1 MSCSPYWRRRKG
13 ASGLEPGLEAQ
24 RRPEGRRWMSGLG
37 AFALGLSLLAAP
49 FTADAQQAR
58 KVWRLGV
65 LQAGVPPTE
74 DAWQQSALVL
84 RLRDLGYVE
93 HQNLAFE
100 RRYAEGRID
109 RLPGLAAE
117 LVALKVD
124 VIFTISTPAVEAARK
139 ATGTI
144 PIVFIA
150 VADPVGSGVVTS
162 LARPG
167 GNVTGVS
174 AQLADLAGKQ
184 LQLLK
189 ELVPHTVRVAVL
201 WNPANAGSAQVLR
214 DAEVIAPSLGI
225 RIIPLG
231 MLNPADATAV
241 FSALTRD
248 RPDAVLVHQTAPMWE
263 LRIPIM
269 EFATTNRLPTM
280 TADREMTRAGA
291 LMTYGPDFEDHRR
304 HAVRLIDRIL
314 KGAKPADLPVEQPT
328 KFELLINRK
337 TARALGL
344 TIPPSLLLR
353 ADEIIE

>member
-1 MSCSPYWRRRKG
+1 MSRSRHWQRRKG
-13 ASGLEPGLEAQ
+13 ASGPEPGLEAQ
-24 RRPEGRRWMSGLG
+24 RRPEARRWMLGLG

-49 FTADAQQAR
+49 FTADAQQAS
-58 KVWRLGV
+58 KVWRLGG
-65 LQAGVPPTE
+65 LNPGLPPTE

-100 RRYAEGRID
+100 RRYAECRID
-109 RLPGLAAE
+109 RLPDLAAE
-117 LVALKVD
+117 LVQLKVD
-124 VIFTISTPAVEAARK
+124 VIFTITTPGVQAARK

-167 GNVTGVS
+167 ANVTGVS
-174 AQLADLAGKQ
+174 SQLADLAGKQ

-189 ELVPHTVRVAVL
+189 ELVPRTLRVAVL
-201 WNPANAGSAQVLR
+201 WNPANVATAQVLR

-231 MLNPADATAV
+231 MTNPADVTAV
-241 FSALTRD
+241 FSTLTRD
-248 RPDAVLVHQTAPMWE
+248 RPDAVLVHPTAPMWE
-263 LRIPIM
+263 LRMRIM

-280 TADREMTRAGA
+280 TANREMARAGA
-291 LMTYGPDFEDHRR
+291 LMTYGPDFQDQPRQ
-304 HAVRLIDRIL
+304 AVRLIDRIL

-328 KFELLINRK
+328 KFELVINLK

-344 TIPPSLLLR
+344 TIPPSLRLR